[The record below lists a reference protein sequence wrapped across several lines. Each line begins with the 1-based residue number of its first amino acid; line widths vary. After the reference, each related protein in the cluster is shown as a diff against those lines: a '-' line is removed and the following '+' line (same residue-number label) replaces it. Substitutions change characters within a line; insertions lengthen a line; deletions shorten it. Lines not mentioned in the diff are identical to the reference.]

1 MVAEV
6 PNDVIDSTRQ
16 LSMYY
21 RQTPRT
27 IQPGNYQS
35 GRGEATGRPCS
46 HLAVDSSGG
55 EPSRGYQSP
64 PQSSDKPLDSAERY
78 EWLSAAMRRAG
89 RLAMRLQ
96 RMSHGLPDQ
105 TESAT
110 MIYKCM

>member
-35 GRGEATGRPCS
+35 GRGEATGRQCS
-46 HLAVDSSGG
+46 HLAVDSRGG
-55 EPSRGYQSP
+55 EPEKGYQSP
-64 PQSSDKPLDSAERY
+64 SQSSDKPPDSAERC
-78 EWLSAAMRRAG
+78 EWLSAAMRLAG
-89 RLAMRLQ
+89 RLAGRRRGSIGVL
-96 RMSHGLPDQ
+96 
-105 TESAT
+105 
-110 MIYKCM
+110 